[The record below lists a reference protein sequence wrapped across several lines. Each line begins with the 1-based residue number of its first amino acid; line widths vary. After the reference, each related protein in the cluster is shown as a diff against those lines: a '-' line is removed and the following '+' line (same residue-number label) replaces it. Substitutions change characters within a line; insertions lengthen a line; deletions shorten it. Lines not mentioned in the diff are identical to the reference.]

1 MLQTDNK
8 YLNYRN
14 SSLSLYN
21 IVIMNFLRFILI
33 ITLFTTSAC
42 GRRDRKRADIFR
54 KAGNEIERAERF
66 TLEKKDGWTEVKII
80 NPWQGA
86 TDVSQIYYL
95 VKRGSELPAGLDSG
109 AVIFVPLKKIICM
122 STTHLAMISA
132 IGEGKSIVGV
142 SGTNFIYSPELNK
155 NVERGFIAD
164 VGYEANLNKELIL
177 KISPDLI
184 MIYGIGSESAGYMG
198 KIKELG
204 TKIIIN
210 ADYLETDPLSRA
222 EWIKLFG
229 ALYCKE
235 SLADSIYKSEVA
247 EYGKLKSYIDQNTS
261 NKPKVL
267 LGLPF
272 KDTWYISPGNSFI
285 GKLISDAGG
294 DYLWMNTKSSMSM
307 PYGIES
313 VYLQG
318 MKADFWL
325 NIGSVTSKNEISNVD
340 QRLDDLPCFKKDDL
354 FNNNKRVTENGGND
368 FWESGSLHPHLLLK
382 DIATILHPEIFSEH
396 ELTFYRKIY

>member
-1 MLQTDNK
+1 
-8 YLNYRN
+8 
-14 SSLSLYN
+14 
-21 IVIMNFLRFILI
+21 MNFLRFILI
-33 ITLFTTSAC
+33 ITFFITSAC

-354 FNNNKRVTENGGND
+354 FNNNKRITVNGGND
-368 FWESGSLHPHLLLK
+368 FWESGSLYPHLLLK
-382 DIATILHPEIFSEH
+382 DIAIILHPEIFSEH